1 MLDRIFPRQLD
12 NNYRGQQIA
21 VWLFALLTLMNTVI
35 SFVAIFKADGALQ
48 SADGIP
54 LDTYGS
60 SAAQAVIGIVA
71 VLGLARLLLC
81 VIFIIALVSYRAMIP
96 LMYVLL
102 VDDWLAHRG
111 IGMMK
116 PIARSGASPG
126 HYVTFALLAISV
138 IGLILSLTGKN
149 YSLTENSLI
158 S

>member
-1 MLDRIFPRQLD
+1 MLNRIFPKQLD

-35 SFVAIFKADGALQ
+35 SFVAIFKADGAAQ

-54 LDTYGS
+54 LDTFGA

-81 VIFIIALVSYRAMIP
+81 VIFIIALIGYRAMIP

-116 PIARSGASPG
+116 PIVRAADAPG
-126 HYVTFALLAISV
+126 HYVTLALFSLSV

-149 YSLTENSLI
+149 YQQSENSAA
-158 S
+158 